1 MKSSDQKVTRVN
13 FPKMDANPQLVVL
26 TLEEAKCLKDIV
38 LKLHENLN
46 PMRMFDYTPEEQEA
60 WSNLIGRIYR
70 VEEKECP
77 T

>member
-38 LKLHENLN
+38 LKHENLN
-46 PMRMFDYTPEEQEA
+46 PMRMFDYTLEEREA
-60 WSNLIGRIYR
+60 LSNLCGRIYR

-77 T
+77 M